1 MAFALCGVMAL
12 PLCVDVEAVIVAL
25 VLLLGALLCATWPSA
40 TVAANGSRALRPAA
54 IIDGKP
60 ATSSATHEP
69 PRELRVGDS
78 VFRRGELCTVVAID
92 RSVVPFGVAVQHEG
106 TGAVAH
112 TELAFLALPAECTPR
127 PAPRPLPPPRLP
139 LLRLLVSP
147 VHIAA
152 VPAMA
157 ILARVVIGPFRLLR
171 LTELIRLIRQLGRSY
186 RSDEAGDGPATQG
199 PCQGRD
205 GKECRHPRRPV
216 PTVANGINRRTR
228 QKEYRSWCQ
237 ACHDA
242 KPDWSG
248 WYPSPTHPRQTEPL
262 DDSVGRSIAS
272 CSAGGSHPY
281 PTFGICRV
289 PDGAAEH
296 AAHRACDSEESWG
309 ADTRQGIGQMELDG
323 EGLTPVST
331 WNLPSVCV
339 SVWLASHRRTLCR
352 TLGNGDSFFLAV
364 GCAVGYLSAVQ
375 ALWPDAAAS
384 AWVGRL
390 RSMAVDFVLHNLQW
404 SLNATAGDALHSLRD
419 LGVWI

>member
-1 MAFALCGVMAL
+1 LAFALCGVMAL

-139 LLRLLVSP
+139 PLRLLVSP

-152 VPAMA
+152 GAAMA
-157 ILARVVIGPFRLLR
+157 ILDRVVIGPFRLLR
-171 LTELIRLIRQLGRSY
+171 LPELIRLIRQLGRSY

-205 GKECRHPRRPV
+205 GKECRHPHRPV
-216 PTVANGINRRTR
+216 LTVANGINRRTR

-237 ACHDA
+237 ACHDVIRTL
-242 KPDWSG
+242 PDRTTRTRSRLLRELVVGLLPNPETSYSVWNLTLKG
-248 WYPSPTHPRQTEPL
+248 
-262 DDSVGRSIAS
+262 DDSSL
-272 CSAGGSHPY
+272 
-281 PTFGICRV
+281 
-289 PDGAAEH
+289 
-296 AAHRACDSEESWG
+296 
-309 ADTRQGIGQMELDG
+309 TRLI
-323 EGLTPVST
+323 
-331 WNLPSVCV
+331 
-339 SVWLASHRRTLCR
+339 R
-352 TLGNGDSFFLAV
+352 
-364 GCAVGYLSAVQ
+364 
-375 ALWPDAAAS
+375 
-384 AWVGRL
+384 
-390 RSMAVDFVLHNLQW
+390 
-404 SLNATAGDALHSLRD
+404 
-419 LGVWI
+419 